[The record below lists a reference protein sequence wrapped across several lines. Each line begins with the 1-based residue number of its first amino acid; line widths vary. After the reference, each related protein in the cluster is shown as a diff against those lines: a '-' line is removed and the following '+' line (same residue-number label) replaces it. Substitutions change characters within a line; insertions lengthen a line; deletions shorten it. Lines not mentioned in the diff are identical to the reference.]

1 MLFKKIII
9 FFSGEY
15 VPIPRKVKHSKICDN
30 IIGNNN
36 EKFLEIKAIPY
47 MKEIIYLNYDL
58 IIGHAGAGTILN
70 SLRNNVSFIYW
81 IILIIVQL
89 Y

>member
-1 MLFKKIII
+1 MII

-15 VPIPRKVKHSKICDN
+15 VPKSRKVKHSKICDN
-30 IIGNNN
+30 IIGENN

-47 MKEIIYLNYDL
+47 MKEITYSNYDL

-70 SLRNNVSFIYW
+70 SLRNNVSFICW
-81 IILIIVQL
+81 IILIIIQL
-89 Y
+89 SYSS